1 MCAQGSRDKSGQRDS
16 GNQPEQQYLGHK
28 PMTERTISDSSNTP
42 GMSASISVS
51 LKSSKKIDWRLH
63 KHADYQRVY
72 RTGRRQ
78 SLPLLTYFFSM
89 QTEVP
94 SADIPA
100 PAEISDTILGPRIG
114 LTTGRVLGKA
124 VERNRIKR
132 RMREAVRR
140 NLGLLSGPVDVVLHP
155 RRSVLD
161 AEFAAI
167 ERDVA
172 RAFQA
177 VQRAITR
184 PATEVA
190 GQNAVAERDQDA
202 GAAGK

>member
-1 MCAQGSRDKSGQRDS
+1 
-16 GNQPEQQYLGHK
+16 
-28 PMTERTISDSSNTP
+28 MTERAISDSSNKP
-42 GMSASISVS
+42 GLSPSISVS
-51 LKSSKKIDWRLH
+51 PKELSEEKFAWRLH

-89 QTEVP
+89 QTE
-94 SADIPA
+94 A
-100 PAEISDTILGPRIG
+100 PAAAATAPTEIPDSRIGPRIG

-140 NLGLLSGPVDVVLHP
+140 NLGLLPGPVDVVLHP

-177 VQRAITR
+177 VQRAMAR

-190 GQNAVAERDQDA
+190 GQNTVAKRNQDA